1 MEERLQKTLAR
12 AGLGARRKCEQL
24 IVEGR
29 VVVNGSICDQLG
41 AKVDPAIDRIEVDG
55 AHIRLPDAAYIVMF
69 NKPAGS
75 LTTMEIDRNGRET
88 VMDYF
93 RDFPVR
99 IFPVGRLD
107 FDTEG
112 LLLLTNDGAFS
123 QRVTHP
129 SQKVF
134 KTYEALIYGTPE
146 EWVLDELR
154 KGVCLDDGMTSPA
167 RARLISIGKTRVSPR
182 GKRYSDRDEKKI
194 EIDTSLVEISIRE
207 GKKRQVRRMLRA
219 MGHNVIA
226 LKRIAIGS
234 LKLGDLPLARY
245 RILSAEEAGLA
256 FEDAYADSD
265 R

>member
-29 VVVNGSICDQLG
+29 VVVNGSVCDHLG
-41 AKVDPAIDRIEVDG
+41 VKVDPAVDRIEVDSVPV
-55 AHIRLPDAAYIVMF
+55 RLPDDAYIVMF

-99 IFPVGRLD
+99 IFPVGILD

-123 QRVTHP
+123 QKVTHP

-134 KTYEALIYGTPE
+134 KTYEALISGVPE

-167 RARLISIGKTRVSPR
+167 RARLLSVGKTPMSAY
-182 GKRYSDRDEKKI
+182 GKRKTGRDGKTI
-194 EIDTSLVEISIRE
+194 EIDTALVEISIRE

-219 MGHNVIA
+219 MGHHVIA
-226 LKRIAIGS
+226 LKRVAIGS
-234 LKLGDLPLARY
+234 LKLGDLPLTRY
-245 RILSAEEAGLA
+245 RLLSIEEAGLA
-256 FEDAYADSD
+256 FEDADAANQ
-265 R
+265 